1 MPAKKKASLA
11 KRSAAVGGLDVALV
25 SDLRQLILSAREQV
39 ARAVDSGLV
48 LLYWSIGNRVRKD
61 VLKEKR
67 AAYGKEIVSAVG
79 RQLAAEFGD
88 GFSDKNLRHMI
99 RFAEVFPDPAIL
111 QALIA
116 KLSWTHFKTIIYL
129 DSPLKGEFYAE
140 MCRIEGWNTRTLRS
154 KIDSMLYERTALS
167 KKPEKLIKQEL
178 KQLRETD
185 RMTPD
190 LVFRDPYILDFLGL
204 KDTYAEKDLEAAI
217 LREIESFILEL
228 GVGFA
233 FIARQKRMTIDNED
247 HYLDLLFY
255 HRHLRRMI
263 AIELK
268 LGEFKAAYKGQ
279 MELYLAWLDRH
290 ERAHDEE
297 APIGLIL
304 CAGKREETIELLG
317 MEKGGIRVSSY
328 WTETLPKDLL
338 RQKLHEAVVTAR
350 AALERRAEGVGEIP
364 VVPAI
369 TPVPKRSADAPTRQQ
384 GQFLAFIREY
394 MMRNQAG
401 VAPTHAAFQRFFNL
415 TPPSVNSM
423 LIRLEQRGFIKRQP
437 GQARGIQ
444 LVIRPDHIPPLD
456 RPFKF

>member
-1 MPAKKKASLA
+1 
-11 KRSAAVGGLDVALV
+11 
-25 SDLRQLILSAREQV
+25 
-39 ARAVDSGLV
+39 
-48 LLYWSIGNRVRKD
+48 
-61 VLKEKR
+61 
-67 AAYGKEIVSAVG
+67 
-79 RQLAAEFGD
+79 
-88 GFSDKNLRHMI
+88 
-99 RFAEVFPDPAIL
+99 
-111 QALIA
+111 
-116 KLSWTHFKTIIYL
+116 
-129 DSPLKGEFYAE
+129 
-140 MCRIEGWNTRTLRS
+140 
-154 KIDSMLYERTALS
+154 
-167 KKPEKLIKQEL
+167 
-178 KQLRETD
+178 
-185 RMTPD
+185 
-190 LVFRDPYILDFLGL
+190 
-204 KDTYAEKDLEAAI
+204 
-217 LREIESFILEL
+217 
-228 GVGFA
+228 
-233 FIARQKRMTIDNED
+233 
-247 HYLDLLFY
+247 
-255 HRHLRRMI
+255 MI